1 MKKGLYRTQKT
12 LFCSIN
18 ASRAPMNSKKQ
29 KANKITEY
37 QLITQ
42 LFSIII
48 AKSVTLCVAIGD
60 NKVAIETGV
69 VATIK
74 LLYTSKLVCVWQ
86 MWQ

>member
-1 MKKGLYRTQKT
+1 MRRRLRDAYYG
-12 LFCSIN
+12 
-18 ASRAPMNSKKQ
+18 
-29 KANKITEY
+29 
-37 QLITQ
+37 
-42 LFSIII
+42 
-48 AKSVTLCVAIGD
+48 VAIGD